1 MKKRFFFLLTLCLVS
16 LTTFAT
22 NYYVATSGNDSNSGT
37 LSSPFKT
44 LTKAIDVASAGD
56 YIYLRG
62 GVYNITS
69 TIIITK
75 NGTSSAKINVNAY
88 GNEVPVLS
96 FNDTEGDSNRGIVMD
111 GDYWYWKGIT
121 IEKAGDNGM
130 LLSGNN
136 NTIENCIFRKN
147 HDTGLQLSRYS
158 SSATSISQWPS
169 NNLILGCESYDN
181 RDSANEDA
189 DGFAAKLT
197 VGTGNIFRNCVSHH
211 NIDDGWDLYTKSDT
225 GPIGIMT
232 LEGCIAHNN
241 GILTTGGT
249 SGGGDKNGFKLGS
262 SAHQINHI
270 VRRCIAYKNGKHGF
284 TDNGNIGA
292 IEFTNNT
299 SYDNDG
305 YNWHTRDGASHIF
318 KNNVSFENS
327 TNDRIIGN
335 TSAPNS
341 FVGATGGFTVNSSD
355 FESTSI
361 GSNSNPTSN
370 GFLKPVSGS
379 DLVDAGVTSTGIT
392 YNGTNPDLGA
402 IESGGTVT
410 PPSGDPEI
418 VLTAS
423 AGTGVVNLNWTINNL
438 SVTALEVYRDTDS
451 NPSGRVRIAIVSTTT
466 LSYNDTTGT
475 PGTTYYY
482 WIKANGSVNSNVAS
496 ATPSGGSS
504 GGSSQIHNF
513 TTSEKTSSF
522 YNITGNMNSTD
533 GSVSYNGLTLTRRLK
548 IETSTSIT
556 FTTTASATLTLVFD
570 STFNG
575 DIKVN
580 NISYTATNG
589 IVTVSISS
597 GSNSITKDNTA
608 NLYYISTVYSNKQTN
623 TKAAVKTNNID
634 VTLYP
639 NPSQNVLNVNLEKS
653 NKEES
658 LTIFNMLGVE
668 VLKVNNITNNNT
680 IDISNLAS
688 GTYIVKLISEIN
700 TMSRVFI
707 KE

>member
-37 LSSPFKT
+37 LNSPFKT

-62 GVYNITS
+62 GSYSVTS

-88 GNEVPVLS
+88 GTEVPVLS
-96 FNDTEGDSNRGIVMD
+96 FNDTEGDSNRGIVLD

-136 NTIENCIFRKN
+136 NTIENCIFRRN

-225 GPIGIMT
+225 GPIGIVT

-335 TSAPNS
+335 ISAPNS

-370 GFLKPVSGS
+370 GFLKPISGS
-379 DLVDAGVTSTGIT
+379 DLIDAGVTSTGIT
-392 YNGTNPDLGA
+392 YNGTKPDLGA

-466 LSYNDTTGT
+466 LSYSDTTGT

-482 WIKANGSVNSNVAS
+482 WIKANGSINSNAAS

-548 IETSTSIT
+548 IESSTSIT

-575 DIKVN
+575 DVKVN
-580 NISYTATNG
+580 NTSYTASNG

-597 GSNSITKDNTA
+597 GSNSITKGNTA
-608 NLYYISTVYSNKQTN
+608 NLYYISTVYSNKQVN

-634 VTLYP
+634 VALYP
-639 NPSQNVLNVNLEKS
+639 NPTQNVLNVNLEKS

-658 LTIFNMLGVE
+658 LAIINMLGVE
-668 VLKVNNITNNNT
+668 VLKVNNITNSNT

-700 TMSRVFI
+700 NMSRVFI

>member
-225 GPIGIMT
+225 GPIGIIT

>member
-1 MKKRFFFLLTLCLVS
+1 MKKRFFFILTLCLVS

-62 GVYNITS
+62 GSYSVTS

-88 GNEVPVLS
+88 GTEVPVLS
-96 FNDTEGDSNRGIVMD
+96 FNDTEGDSNRGIVLD

-136 NTIENCIFRKN
+136 NTIENCIFRRN

-225 GPIGIMT
+225 GPIGIVT

-370 GFLKPVSGS
+370 GFLKPISGS
-379 DLVDAGVTSTGIT
+379 DLIDAGVTSTGIT
-392 YNGTNPDLGA
+392 YNGTKPDLGA

-466 LSYNDTTGT
+466 LSYSDTTGT

-482 WIKANGSVNSNVAS
+482 WIKANGSINSNAAS

-548 IETSTSIT
+548 IESSTSIT

-575 DIKVN
+575 DVKVN
-580 NISYTATNG
+580 NTSYTASNG

-608 NLYYISTVYSNKQTN
+608 NLYYISTVYSNKQVN

-634 VTLYP
+634 VALYP

-658 LTIFNMLGVE
+658 LAIINMLGVE

-688 GTYIVKLISEIN
+688 GTYIIKLISEIN
-700 TMSRVFI
+700 NMSRVFI